1 MIRFHFIRHGETYAN
16 RDEIVLGQ
24 TESNLTQKGKE
35 KAAVTGKVLKEQ
47 HASQGIRFWRVYT
60 SDLQRCRDTAE
71 RIVSNYQAQNYMC
84 EDDER
89 IWADKRLRERAKGVR
104 EGRPKRLSHSKA
116 LELHRRD
123 EAAAGRTLS
132 IPLLE
137 SEEDVY
143 YRLVEFISSVMVE
156 ALQHQKGHP
165 TLLHPTS
172 FPPTLS
178 CDLHVLV
185 VSHSGTIRTLISR
198 ILDGDH
204 WAGSQSC
211 MNLDTDF
218 IIPNLSI
225 TMIDTVPATAVG
237 SHPLSIKSISSSD
250 LNFIWNA
257 VAVQLPSIQHLES
270 RASV

>member
-16 RDEIVLGQ
+16 RDGIVLGQ
-24 TESNLTQKGKE
+24 TESNLTQEGKE
-35 KAAVTGKVLKEQ
+35 KAAVTGKALKQQ

-71 RIVSNYQAQNYMC
+71 RIVSNYRALHRMC
-84 EDDER
+84 KDDER
-89 IWADKRLRERAKGVR
+89 IWVDKRLRERAKGVR
-104 EGRPKRLSHSKA
+104 EGRPKRLPHSKA

-123 EAAAGRTLS
+123 ETAAGRALS
-132 IPLLE
+132 VPLLE

-143 YRLVEFISSVMVE
+143 YRLVEFMSSVMVE
-156 ALQHQKGHP
+156 ALCNQKGHP
-165 TLLHPTS
+165 TS
-172 FPPTLS
+172 FLPTLS

-204 WAGSQSC
+204 WAGSQSY
-211 MNLDTDF
+211 MNLDTEF

-225 TMIDTVPATAVG
+225 TLIDTVPATAVG
-237 SHPLSIKSISSSD
+237 SHPLSINSMSSSE

-257 VAVQLPSIQHLES
+257 VSVQLPSIHHLE
-270 RASV
+270 AQMSV